1 MQNLKITLV
10 QSNLAWENPK
20 QNRNLLAV
28 QIQNIN
34 QETDLIVLPEMF
46 NSGFSMNAKELA
58 ETMNGETM
66 EWMHKNAAA
75 KNAVVTG
82 SLIIEEDKKYY
93 NRLIWMH
100 PNGSF
105 SHSDKRHLFSL
116 AEEEKTYDSGKH
128 QWIMPLK
135 GWNIFPLICYD
146 LRFPVWSRRNKSLD
160 YDLLIYVANWPERRS
175 KAWNHLLIARAIENQ
190 SYVAGINRVGEDG
203 KNIVY
208 KGESALIDY
217 KGDLLSSF
225 KPYEENHET
234 ISLNKESLLEFRKQY
249 AFWKDADDFKMV

>member
-105 SHSDKRHLFSL
+105 SHYDKRHLFSL